1 MPQNTT
7 KMSAEHYIANAHP
20 SYIENLYNQFQNGGK
35 ELLDEGWSRFFEGFE
50 FALKNSE
57 NGTVSVEQVG
67 NFGKELKVFNL
78 IYTYRKNAH
87 LIAKTNP
94 IRKRVDRNAG
104 LDLANFNLGAEDLE
118 TEFAVGEH
126 LGIGKATLKNIVA
139 KLEEIY
145 CGPFGIE
152 YLYVKDIEARHW
164 LREKF
169 EQRPKDYG
177 FNKEIKE
184 RILTK
189 VNETTVFEQFL
200 GTKYLGEKRFSIE
213 GGENAITALDSTINS
228 GARLGVEEFIIGMAH
243 RGRLNVLCN
252 IMGKTYSQIFSEFE
266 GETPKHHNMGDGD
279 VKYHLGFSS
288 HYDTLSGKKINM
300 KLAPNPSHL
309 EAVDPVVQGLVR
321 AQRDLL
327 YDGDEDKICPIL
339 IHGDAAVAG
348 QGIVYEIAQMS
359 KLSGYEVGGTIHLV
373 INNQIGFTTD
383 FHDARSSDYC
393 TSIASVVEAPVIH
406 VNGDDAEAVAYAA
419 GVAME
424 YRQKFNSDV
433 YIDMVCYRKHGHNE
447 ADDPSFTQPEMYKVI
462 KKHKDPRAT
471 YINKLVEEG
480 TIDNERAKE
489 MEEEF
494 KAELQ
499 ERLDAVRQKPQKYDM
514 QEPEL
519 AWKKLRKSTPKDF
532 EKSPSTKIKKSTVAE
547 VVKGLIKV
555 PEGFNPLRKVD
566 KMLENR
572 RKMMRD
578 EKAVDWAAAELIAY
592 GSILLDGNNIRM
604 TGQDVKRG
612 TFSHRHA
619 ILFDEVTGEQYNR
632 LNFLAEKQGQFEI
645 HNSLLSEFGVL
656 GFEYGYSLA
665 SPDQLVIWEAQF
677 GDFANGAQTI
687 FDQFISSAESKW
699 NRQSG
704 LVMLLPHG
712 YEGQGP
718 EHSSAR
724 LERYLQACADYNVT
738 IANITTPAN
747 FFHAMRRQ
755 LHRPF
760 RKPLVVMS
768 PKSLLRHK
776 LCVSSVD
783 ELSKGG
789 FQEVID
795 DANTTKA
802 TDVKRVLFCSGKIY
816 YDLLEKKE
824 ADNRT
829 DVAIVRIEQL
839 YPLPAK
845 QLDNVVEKYSNAKL
859 FWVQEEPSNM
869 GAWAYILSRY
879 RNIDLQRISRE
890 PSASPATGYKKI
902 HLQEQAELVNQAFG
916 E

>member
-1 MPQNTT
+1 
-7 KMSAEHYIANAHP
+7 MSAEHYIANAHP
-20 SYIENLYNQFQNGGK
+20 TYIENLYNQFQNGGK
-35 ELLDEGWSRFFEGFE
+35 ELLDEGWARFFEGFE

-57 NGTVSVEQVG
+57 DGNVTIDQVG
-67 NFGKELKVFNL
+67 NFAKELRVFNL
-78 IYTYRKNAH
+78 IYTYRKNGH

-94 IRKRVDRNAG
+94 IRERVDRNPG
-104 LDLANFNLGAEDLE
+104 LDLNNFNLSNEDLE

-126 LGIGKATLKNIVA
+126 LGIGKSSLKNIIA
-139 KLEEIY
+139 KLEDIY
-145 CGPFGIE
+145 CGPFGVE
-152 YLYVKDIEARHW
+152 YIYLKDIEARHW

-169 EQRPKDYG
+169 EKRPKDYG
-177 FNKEIKE
+177 FNNDIRK
-184 RILTK
+184 RILK
-189 VNETTVFEQFL
+189 KLNETTVFEQFL

-213 GGENAITALDSTINS
+213 GGENAITALDSTINT
-228 GARLGVEEFIIGMAH
+228 GARLGVEEFVIGMAH

-252 IMGKTYSQIFSEFE
+252 IMGKTYAQIFSEFE
-266 GETPKHHNMGDGD
+266 GNTPKHHNMGDGD

-288 HYDTLSGKKINM
+288 QYPTLSGKSVHM

-309 EAVDPVVQGLVR
+309 EAVDPVVLGLSR
-321 AQRDLL
+321 AQSDLIHGS
-327 YDGDEDKICPIL
+327 DRDKICPIL

-359 KLSGYEVGGTIHLV
+359 KLKGYEVGGTIHVV

-393 TSIASVVEAPVIH
+393 TSVASVVEAPVIH

-419 GVAME
+419 EVAME
-424 YRQKFNSDV
+424 FRQKFNKDV

-447 ADDPSFTQPEMYKVI
+447 ADDPSFTQPEMYKII
-462 KKHKDPRAT
+462 KKHKNPRAT

-480 TIDNERAKE
+480 VINNDRAKE
-489 MEEEF
+489 MENEF

-499 ERLDAVRQKPQKYDM
+499 DRLDAVRQKPLQYAM
-514 QEPEL
+514 QEPEI
-519 AWKKLRKSTPKDF
+519 AWKKLRKSKPTDF
-532 EKSPSTKIKKSTVAE
+532 DKSPSTKISKSQIAQI
-547 VVKGLIKV
+547 VKGLIKV

-566 KMLENR
+566 KMLANR
-572 RKMMRD
+572 RQMMRED
-578 EKAVDWAAAELIAY
+578 KTVDWAAAELIAY
-592 GSILLDGNNIRM
+592 GSILLEGKNVRM

-619 ILFDEVTGEQYNR
+619 VLFDENTGDEYNR
-632 LNFLAEKQGQFEI
+632 LNFLDERGEQGQFEI

-665 SPDQLVIWEAQF
+665 SPDQLILWEAQF
-677 GDFANGAQTI
+677 GDFANGAQTM

-724 LERYLQACADYNVT
+724 LERYLQSCAEYNVT

-747 FFHAMRRQ
+747 FFHAIRRQ

-776 LCVSSVD
+776 RCVSSVD
-783 ELSKGG
+783 ELTKGG
-789 FQEVID
+789 FQEIID
-795 DANTTKA
+795 DNNTLAAAK
-802 TDVKRVLFCSGKIY
+802 VKRVLFCSGKIY
-816 YDLLEKKE
+816 YDLLDKKE
-824 ADNRT
+824 ADNRK
-829 DVAIVRIEQL
+829 DVAIVRLEQL

-845 QLDNVVEKYSNAKL
+845 QLDKIVNKYKNAEL
-859 FWVQEEPSNM
+859 YWVQEEPSNM
-869 GAWAYILSRY
+869 GAWAYVLSRY
-879 RNIDLQRISRE
+879 HQINLNRISRR

-902 HLQEQAELVNQAFG
+902 HLKEQEELVNKAFS
-916 E
+916 